1 MMRQS
6 IACLITILICTA
18 CASQKQAAGD
28 SDVMVLDFANTKG
41 AYVIAYTADQ
51 DVRKAFEDQLVADL
65 ATRDITAW
73 PSYPNIPDA
82 TKTTRDVV
90 LTAANAK
97 KAMFVILAE
106 QVPPGKKAVSQ
117 GQGRITHE
125 HPDLQDFYEHSKPP
139 GDQFDPDKQV
149 FVEVT
154 AYLIQGN
161 RAKSFWSGTT
171 WAFNAD
177 GEGSAIKSISTTIA
191 DAILK
196 ARQQFL
202 QN

>member
-1 MMRQS
+1 MRS
-6 IACLITILICTA
+6 YLSLLAILLLCAA
-18 CASQKQAAGD
+18 CASSKSQ
-28 SDVMVLDFANTKG
+28 SDVMVMDFRNTKG
-41 AYVIAYTADQ
+41 AYILAYTADLE
-51 DVRKAFEDQLVADL
+51 VRKKFEDQLVADL
-65 ATRDITAW
+65 AARDITAW

-82 TKTTRDVV
+82 TRTTRDAV

-106 QVPPGKKAVSQ
+106 EVPPGKTAVSQ

-125 HPDLQDFYEHSKPP
+125 HPDLREFYEHTKPP
-139 GDQFDPDKQV
+139 GTQYDAENQV

-161 RAKSFWSGTT
+161 RAKSFWNGTT

-177 GEGSAIKSISTTIA
+177 GEGSAIESISTTIA
-191 DAILK
+191 DAIVK
-196 ARQQFL
+196 ARKQFL
-202 QN
+202 AN

>member
-6 IACLITILICTA
+6 ITCLTILLICTS
-18 CASQKQAAGD
+18 CASPKPD

-41 AYVIAYTADQ
+41 AYILAYSADQ
-51 DVRKAFEDQLVADL
+51 DVRKAFEDQLVVDL
-65 ATRDITAW
+65 AARDITAW

-82 TKTTRDVV
+82 TKTTRDAV
-90 LTAANAK
+90 LAAANAK

-106 QVPPGKKAVSQ
+106 EVPPGKQAVSQ
-117 GQGRITHE
+117 GQGRITHD
-125 HPDLQDFYEHSKPP
+125 HPDLQEFYEHSKPP
-139 GDQFDPDKQV
+139 GTQYDADKQV

-191 DAILK
+191 DAIVK
-196 ARQQFL
+196 ARKQFL
-202 QN
+202 QD